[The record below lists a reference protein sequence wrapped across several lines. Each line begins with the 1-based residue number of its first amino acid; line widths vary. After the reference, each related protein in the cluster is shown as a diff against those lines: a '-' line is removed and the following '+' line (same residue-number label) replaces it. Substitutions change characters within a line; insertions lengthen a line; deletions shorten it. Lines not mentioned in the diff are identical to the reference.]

1 MPSFS
6 IPPRKVGRSA
16 GIRPLYAK
24 GLRTRDAEDI
34 DAPLE
39 KIGKL
44 QDQKTRNSKLMRIK
58 RKVLDPLEKKGW
70 IIVDG
75 ERRGRRIAVTEE
87 GRKNVEVFG
96 RVNGKSHDYI

>member
-1 MPSFS
+1 
-6 IPPRKVGRSA
+6 
-16 GIRPLYAK
+16 
-24 GLRTRDAEDI
+24 
-34 DAPLE
+34 
-39 KIGKL
+39 
-44 QDQKTRNSKLMRIK
+44 MRIK